1 MPKNL
6 KRNQFFPKSAI
17 FDCMKTGDAEI
28 AHKTWNRMKTE
39 PSKLTYQFTTPYF
52 PKISDYTA
60 NRYPPGRSHGFCP
73 MRAKT
78 VQNVL

>member
-1 MPKNL
+1 MKRAFFLKNEQSL
-6 KRNQFFPKSAI
+6 ILQNAYKSKKNRLCPKSAI

-52 PKISDYTA
+52 P
-60 NRYPPGRSHGFCP
+60 
-73 MRAKT
+73 
-78 VQNVL
+78 QNK